1 MIEAMSDI
9 HQSSLGA
16 FSRMKIGYLIPEFP
30 GQTHAFFWREQQ
42 ALKELGIETS
52 LISTSC
58 PPQEVISHD
67 WSKQAQRETVYLV
80 PPTFQDAMNVA
91 SILLQAGPKAWLQC
105 ARAVMQAD
113 DMSLS
118 QKLRLVALIPVAAK
132 LVWLSKVQGW
142 THIHVHS
149 CASSADIALFASLL
163 SNISYSLTQHGPA
176 FDTYGPNQ
184 AQKWNHA
191 SFGILVSDVLL
202 QHARERIGH
211 SLPDQ
216 LSVVPMGV
224 NLDDFSRACA
234 YTPWQPGQPCQIFT
248 IGRLNPVKA
257 HDDLIDAVAKL
268 AKKGFD
274 VHLKIAGED
283 EQGGKGYRMQLEKVI
298 QDKGMADRVQLLGAV
313 SEPVIRRHLEESHL
327 FALASL
333 NEGTSVAIMESM
345 AMELP
350 AVTTAVGGT
359 PKLITQGVNGI
370 LVEPRDSDALA
381 DAIEQVLADPQLAV
395 SLGQAARQTIVEK
408 YHHRRSAQVLA
419 DFLQDNPQPERMLV
433 QSK

>member
-1 MIEAMSDI
+1 
-9 HQSSLGA
+9 
-16 FSRMKIGYLIPEFP
+16 MKIGYLIPEFP

-52 LISTSC
+52 LISTSR

-80 PPTFQDAMNVA
+80 PPSFQDALNVA
-91 SILLQAGPKAWLQC
+91 SILLKAGPTSWLKC
-105 ARAVMQAD
+105 MGAVMQAD
-113 DMSLS
+113 DMTL
-118 QKLRLVALIPVAAK
+118 QQRLRLVALIPVAAK

-163 SNISYSLTQHGPA
+163 SDISYSLTQHGPA

-191 SFGILVSDVLL
+191 AFGILVSDLLL
-202 QHARERIGH
+202 QHARERIGN
-211 SLPDQ
+211 SLPAQ

-224 NLDDFSRACA
+224 NLEDFSRCRA
-234 YTPWQPGQPCQIFT
+234 YAPWQPGQPCQIFT
-248 IGRLNPVKA
+248 VGRLNPVKA
-257 HDDLIDAVAKL
+257 HDDLIEAVAML
-268 AKKGFD
+268 INRGFD

-283 EQGGKGYRMQLEKVI
+283 EQGGKGYRMQLEKII
-298 QDKGMADRVQLLGAV
+298 QEKAMTDRVQLLGAV
-313 SEPVIRRHLEESHL
+313 SEPVIRQHLEEAHI

-350 AVTTAVGGT
+350 VVTTAVGGT
-359 PKLITQGVNGI
+359 PKLITHNVNGV
-370 LVEPRDSDALA
+370 LVEPKDPQALA
-381 DAIEQVLADPQLAV
+381 DAMAHILTDRQLAV
-395 SLGQAARQTIVEK
+395 HLGQEARQTITEK

-419 DFLQDNPQPERMLV
+419 DFLHANPHFESALARCNELSDALP
-433 QSK
+433 